1 MKKLISIT
9 LMIFAIVLLWYG
21 CTKPEKTGTIYG
33 TVTDQATGE
42 PVKSAGV
49 ELLPIGLK
57 TVTGSDGTFQ
67 FPSVEY
73 GEYELYVTKTGY
85 ESTKKS
91 GIQLKG
97 TSAQYDVQI
106 AKLPAALRIVDDN
119 GNDIDHLDF
128 GYEADDVSRLFNIF
142 NDGESTLDWQITTTA
157 NWISVSEE
165 SGTLLAGKTKGII
178 VVINRDNLQQGENT
192 TTLHITSDNGNKQ
205 LTIRAVGG
213 VVATSSATSI
223 TEYSAVLHGIIIQ
236 NVPYTVKG
244 FIYGANHNLNHNIS
258 VEGNGIG
265 EFTQQVS
272 IDATSTW
279 YYKAYCVW
287 NGTTYYGLEKSFGPY
302 YNDIPYFQYN
312 GHLYMVAPDP
322 GYSMRWSDANDYCE
336 GLTLYGHSD
345 WYLPTKAELLQMYT
359 DRYSIGGF
367 DLEVCY
373 WSSSSWYHNE
383 YSFIDFRDGRVCE
396 WHYNDIGEKHHVRP
410 IRMCD

>member
-1 MKKLISIT
+1 MKRLVAFT
-9 LMIFAIVLLWYG
+9 FIFFSFATFWHG
-21 CTKPEKTGTIYG
+21 CTKLEKTGTIYG

-192 TTLHITSDNGNKQ
+192 TTLHVTSDNGNKQ
-205 LTIRAVGG
+205 LKIKATRADVSTLE
-213 VVATSSATSI
+213 ATGETGNSAI
-223 TEYSAVLHGIIIQ
+223 LHGKVNID
-236 NVPYTVKG
+236 VPYSERG
-244 FIYGANHNLNHNIS
+244 FYYGTNHNLNSHIA

-265 EFTQQVS
+265 EFS
-272 IDATSTW
+272 ATISGLNPFNK
-279 YYKAYCVW
+279 YQYKAYCVW
-287 NGTTYYGLEKSFGPY
+287 NGTYCYGEEKEFGPY
-302 YNDIPYFQYN
+302 YDNITYFQY
-312 GHLYMVAPDP
+312 GGYTYMVAPDP
-322 GYSMRWSDANDYCE
+322 GSGMHWSDAKNYCE
-336 GLTLYGHSD
+336 GLTLYGCSD
-345 WYLPTKAELLQMYT
+345 WKMPTRAELIQMYN
-359 DRYSIGGF
+359 DRISIGGF
-367 DLEVCY
+367 ADESYWCSEQINQYCY
-373 WSSSSWYHNE
+373 Y
-383 YSFIDFRDGRVCE
+383 IDFSTGQVHWGE
-396 WHYNDIGEKHHVRP
+396 SSHYYLVRP
-410 IRMCD
+410 IRKCW